1 MKILSQLS
9 HESRIVERGWL
20 IKTIHLERL
29 QSDKWVS
36 VESVMKTKA
45 VFCCL
50 DDYTRY
56 LLYKEYLKL
65 A

>member
-36 VESVMKTKA
+36 VESVMKTNE
-45 VFCCL
+45 VFYST
-50 DDYTRY
+50 DDYVRL
-56 LLYKEYLKL
+56 LLYKEHLKL